1 MYSVTVS
8 RQAIEEV
15 LARAMEDEAF
25 RLRLLEE
32 PEPALKGYDLTP
44 QERDALIAGDLRRV
58 LLAAG
63 R

>member
-1 MYSVTVS
+1 
-8 RQAIEEV
+8 
-15 LARAMEDEAF
+15 MEDEAF

-32 PEPALKGYDLTP
+32 PEPALRGYDLTP

-63 R
+63 H

>member
-1 MYSVTVS
+1 MS

-15 LARAMEDEAF
+15 LARAMEDEEF
-25 RLRLLEE
+25 RLRLLRE

-58 LLAAG
+58 LLAAHADA
-63 R
+63 